1 MSNLNA
7 AFFFSDLK
15 LPVPY
20 STPHPALSSFPR
32 ALFFSSSVLDI
43 LIARAR
49 SHEAL
54 RFKVVGDI
62 LASVILVAYLSS
74 SIIWNFYPRSDLALV
89 VLYLLRG
96 LWDLRIWFEEN
107 YAD

>member
-1 MSNLNA
+1 MPVLKKPGNIFGLEARSPRSALVPCSN
-7 AFFFSDLK
+7 
-15 LPVPY
+15 
-20 STPHPALSSFPR
+20 R
-32 ALFFSSSVLDI
+32 GLFFSSAVLDI

-54 RFKVVGDI
+54 RFKVVGDL
-62 LASVILVAYLSS
+62 LAAVIMVAYLTSS
-74 SIIWNFYPRSDLALV
+74 VVWNFYPRSDLALV

-107 YAD
+107 YAP